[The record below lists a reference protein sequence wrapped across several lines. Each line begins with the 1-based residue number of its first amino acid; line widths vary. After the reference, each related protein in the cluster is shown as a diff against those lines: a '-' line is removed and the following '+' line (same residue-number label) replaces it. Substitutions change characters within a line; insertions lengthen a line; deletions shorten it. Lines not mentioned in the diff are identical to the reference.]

1 MKLLLAALALMLVLE
16 GLPYAAAPGKT
27 RETLA
32 WLAGRPPEVLRAIG
46 LVMVVI
52 GAAALWLMETLGS

>member
-1 MKLLLAALALMLVLE
+1 MKLLFAALALMLVLE

-32 WLAGRPPEVLRAIG
+32 WLASRSPEVLRGIG

-52 GAAALWLMETLGS
+52 GAAALWLIETLAS